1 MHCYSKGHETL
12 QVTALHVISDI
23 LATHPTLLSSQSGDV
38 ATQKSIS
45 KIFHKALKATYEA
58 DVQSAA
64 IIALC
69 KLMLTGVIQDEDLLK
84 QLVICFFDPATK
96 GNAVV
101 RQALSYFLPVY
112 CHSRRENMGKMA
124 VVVPGV
130 IHSLMG
136 LIEELDE
143 DEEMVGIGVVGNML
157 LDWTD
162 ARKLVVQDEDGLG
175 WDESGKREAKAI
187 NGDVHLDLAVELLEK
202 VMSHGCTSKLKEI
215 TPFFGTIQYQLLK
228 IFVFRRREEGHN
240 SPAWQALHI
249 P

>member
-1 MHCYSKGHETL
+1 M
-12 QVTALHVISDI
+12 ISDI
-23 LATHPTLLSSQSGDV
+23 LATHSSLLSSQKGDV
-38 ATQKSIS
+38 AIQKSVS
-45 KIFHKALKATYEA
+45 KMFHKALKATYET

-84 QLVICFFDPATK
+84 QIIICFFDPATK

-112 CHSRRENMGKMA
+112 CHSRRENMEKMA

-130 IHSLMG
+130 IHSLIG

-162 ARKLVVQDEDGLG
+162 TRKLVIQDEDGLG
-175 WDESGKREAKAI
+175 WGESGKREAKAV
-187 NGDVHLDLAVELLEK
+187 NGDIHLDLAVELLEK
-202 VMSHGCTSKLKEI
+202 VMSHGCTSKPPHSWPLYHTSYLNVVI
-215 TPFFGTIQYQLLK
+215 
-228 IFVFRRREEGHN
+228 RRRKEGDH
-240 SPAWQALHI
+240 SFAWQALHI
-249 P
+249 PQLKLGKTRNGTRARRRGH